1 MGLLFIDVGV
11 HQTFIFTATMDKD
24 IRFNVKSK
32 KAPKKSK
39 GTLGNADNRVITIPP
54 HYSPAFLSLL

>member
-1 MGLLFIDVGV
+1 
-11 HQTFIFTATMDKD
+11 MDKD

-39 GTLGNADNRVITIPP
+39 GTLGNADSRVIAMPP
-54 HYSPAFLSLL
+54 HHSLAFPSLL